1 LALCFLA
8 DKLAAFLAL
17 YFETAEAF
25 PDSPPFLADVFFYG
39 DILLTGV
46 FLAETYDCYLTGEVS
61 LTESA

>member
-46 FLAETYDCYLTGEVS
+46 F
-61 LTESA
+61 